1 MAVSIFFLWEMCKL
15 FVICFLMAIFFETL
29 NEAIENLKYTDF
41 ILSAP
46 SVVYNDTLTDLVQ
59 VISRFVFTCEPPSL
73 NE

>member
-1 MAVSIFFLWEMCKL
+1 
-15 FVICFLMAIFFETL
+15 MAIFFETL